1 MHSTLKSVHGCRGP
15 SADIESEMHG
25 PGSRPGLN
33 FRAFHAEQCLT
44 CSPAPPVK
52 RLVMAAYPCG
62 PEQLNAHHHCLVR
75 RGVQHV
81 ALEHF
86 SIHVAAPRSLSHL
99 SREAIREAI
108 IEVVRVATSG
118 RSSERS
124 PVVTNR

>member
-1 MHSTLKSVHGCRGP
+1 
-15 SADIESEMHG
+15 
-25 PGSRPGLN
+25 
-33 FRAFHAEQCLT
+33 
-44 CSPAPPVK
+44 
-52 RLVMAAYPCG
+52 
-62 PEQLNAHHHCLVR
+62 LVR